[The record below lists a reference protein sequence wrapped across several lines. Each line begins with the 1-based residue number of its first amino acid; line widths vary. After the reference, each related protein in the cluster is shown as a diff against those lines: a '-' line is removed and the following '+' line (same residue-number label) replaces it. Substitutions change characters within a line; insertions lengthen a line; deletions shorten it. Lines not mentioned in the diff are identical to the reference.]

1 MHYIRSNVDIIVT
14 QCHNMD

>member
-1 MHYIRSNVDIIVT
+1 MHYIRSTVDIIVT